1 MTMNTNQDNKWQAL
15 LALSAPTFAGENA
28 PPYGFMTVMLA
39 QLRQE
44 ERQEEQLGRLCWRA
58 IFASLAAL
66 VVAAGVTVSVH
77 SHLNRGE
84 DLDPGM
90 RGLIQVENVQAS

>member
-1 MTMNTNQDNKWQAL
+1 MNTHQDTKWQQL
-15 LALSAPTFAGENA
+15 LALSAPTFAEESTL
-28 PPYGFMTVMLA
+28 PYGFMTSMLA

-44 ERQEEQLGRLCWRA
+44 RQQDQQIGRLCWRA

-66 VVAAGVTVSVH
+66 VVAAGITVGVH
-77 SHLNRGE
+77 RHLNRGD

-90 RGLIQVENVQAS
+90 RGLIQVENIQAS